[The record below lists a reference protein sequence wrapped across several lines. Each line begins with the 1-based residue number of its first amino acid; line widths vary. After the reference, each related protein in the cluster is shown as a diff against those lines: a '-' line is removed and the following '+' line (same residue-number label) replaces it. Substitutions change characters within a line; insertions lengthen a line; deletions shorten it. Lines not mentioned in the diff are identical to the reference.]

1 VVFSNP
7 GTLADADK
15 KGKAD
20 RYQVLVHDTR
30 FALQQMRRNPSLRPN
45 PLPGAG
51 PVKDRKPNPNAM
63 HKDWSEPLSAG
74 LVNPNT
80 SPAKFS
86 FSSTTSSCTS
96 DFVIY
101 PTGIAGSGT
110 SQATIVAYNELY
122 GQNTPT
128 NTGCGSA
135 TVTVPTID
143 WAYNT
148 AFSSAGTSDN
158 SVVKTSPVLS
168 LDGTQVAFIQV
179 NASVA
184 SLILLKPATS
194 TTVVPLSTITG
205 PTPNNVAAASYHNC
219 SAPCMTRL
227 ILSGTPNDTWSAPFY
242 DYADDIL
249 YVGDDS
255 GTLHKF
261 TTVFDGTPTEVGS
274 GLTLSSGVK
283 LASPVYDSN
292 PASLKVFVGN
302 VNGVLYSVNAGAM
315 TLSATSF
322 TLANAAGEG
331 IYDAPL
337 LDPTAEEVY
346 VFVGNS
352 AALGG
357 AHAV

>member
-1 VVFSNP
+1 
-7 GTLADADK
+7 
-15 KGKAD
+15 
-20 RYQVLVHDTR
+20 
-30 FALQQMRRNPSLRPN
+30 
-45 PLPGAG
+45 
-51 PVKDRKPNPNAM
+51 
-63 HKDWSEPLSAG
+63 
-74 LVNPNT
+74 
-80 SPAKFS
+80 
-86 FSSTTSSCTS
+86 
-96 DFVIY
+96 
-101 PTGIAGSGT
+101 
-110 SQATIVAYNELY
+110 
-122 GQNTPT
+122 
-128 NTGCGSA
+128 
-135 TVTVPTID
+135 
-143 WAYNT
+143 
-148 AFSSAGTSDN
+148 
-158 SVVKTSPVLS
+158 
-168 LDGTQVAFIQV
+168 
-179 NASVA
+179 
-184 SLILLKPATS
+184 
-194 TTVVPLSTITG
+194 
-205 PTPNNVAAASYHNC
+205 
-219 SAPCMTRL
+219 MTRL